1 MVICEVKTITVKL
14 RIGDFREG
22 LQSPTAVK
30 ETGEMHGCWGA
41 ILLIRALALVL
52 GPGELLR
59 VLEAQ
64 HLFDS
69 LEGSGAHSHTVSPR

>member
-14 RIGDFREG
+14 RIGDFGEG
-22 LQSPTAVK
+22 LQSPTGVK

-41 ILLIRALALVL
+41 ILLIRALVL